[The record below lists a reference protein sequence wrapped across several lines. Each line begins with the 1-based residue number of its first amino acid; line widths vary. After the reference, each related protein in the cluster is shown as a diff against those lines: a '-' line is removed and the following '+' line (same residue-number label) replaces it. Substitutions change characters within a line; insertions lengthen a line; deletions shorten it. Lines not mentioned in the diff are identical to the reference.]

1 VADSIGPLNNPW
13 LVAVWPGMGNVATL
27 AGSHLAAALDA
38 EVATELQ
45 AEEFFEVQHIE
56 VEDGL
61 ARPGHLP
68 RNLFLLYRDPD
79 QKRDLVIFIGE
90 AQPNSGG
97 HLLCRKIIEQAQQW
111 GVQRIVTFAAM
122 ATQLHPA
129 KQGRVFSVAN
139 DSELVEECRQQ
150 KLTLLKQG
158 QISGLNGIMLAAAG
172 EQQIPAVCLMGEMPY
187 FAVNVPNPQASLAAV
202 EAFSEMANLKVDL
215 DDLQKQAEQVREQL
229 RRLVERMGHGSGED
243 EEESDLGFTIPDV
256 AKQSETEE
264 DESGGNGG
272 ASGGQPDL
280 VPDAKRRIE
289 ALFEEVE
296 NDRSKAMALKN
307 ELDRHG
313 VFEQYEDRFLD
324 LFRKGG

>member
-1 VADSIGPLNNPW
+1 MADSIGPLNNPW
-13 LVAVWPGMGNVATL
+13 LIAVWPGMGNVATL

-38 EVATELQ
+38 EVAMELQ

-68 RNLFLLYRDPD
+68 RNLFLLYRDP
-79 QKRDLVIFIGE
+79 QGRRDLIVFIGE
-90 AQPNSGG
+90 AQPTTGG
-97 HLLCRKIIEQAQQW
+97 HLLCRQIVEQAQQW

-129 KQGRVFSVAN
+129 KQGRVFSVAT
-139 DSELVEECRQQ
+139 DSDLVEECRRLD
-150 KLTLLKQG
+150 LTLLKQG
-158 QISGLNGIMLAAAG
+158 QISGLNGIMLAAAA

-187 FAVNVPNPQASLAAV
+187 FAVNVPNPQASLAAL
-202 EAFSEMANLKVDL
+202 EAFSRMADLEVDL
-215 DDLQKQAEQVREQL
+215 DDLRTQAEQVREQL
-229 RRLVERMGHGSGED
+229 RRLVERMGQPGGED
-243 EEESDLGFTIPDV
+243 EEENDLGFTIPDV
-256 AKQSETEE
+256 AREGESEPEERETE
-264 DESGGNGG
+264 GNGG
-272 ASGGQPDL
+272 EDSPELDPA
-280 VPDAKRRIE
+280 AKRRIE
-289 ALFEEVE
+289 ALFHEVE
-296 NDRSKAMALKN
+296 QDRSKAMELKN